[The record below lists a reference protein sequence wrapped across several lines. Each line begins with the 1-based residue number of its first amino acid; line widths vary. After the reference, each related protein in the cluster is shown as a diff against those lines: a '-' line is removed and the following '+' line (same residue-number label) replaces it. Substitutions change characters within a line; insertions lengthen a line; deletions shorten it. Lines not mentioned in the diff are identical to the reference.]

1 MIRIRRCWVE
11 GTDPG
16 PMIVDVDP
24 PLSPHDVEIDL
35 SGLDDTTSHPIDDA
49 ALAAFR
55 RRARKP

>member
-1 MIRIRRCWVE
+1 
-11 GTDPG
+11 
-16 PMIVDVDP
+16 MIVDVDP